1 MKPPSHA
8 VFDFFQD
15 LGLREIVADSKP
27 GAVGS
32 VGGLLHLRQVD
43 AGAGTSRLIPGF
55 FKNNFF
61 QKLDSGKRCLRKQR

>member
-1 MKPPSHA
+1 MKPSSHA
-8 VFDFFQD
+8 VFEFFQD
-15 LGLREIVADSKP
+15 LGSRKIVADSNA
-27 GAVGS
+27 GALGS

-43 AGAGTSRLIPGF
+43 AGAGISRLIPGF